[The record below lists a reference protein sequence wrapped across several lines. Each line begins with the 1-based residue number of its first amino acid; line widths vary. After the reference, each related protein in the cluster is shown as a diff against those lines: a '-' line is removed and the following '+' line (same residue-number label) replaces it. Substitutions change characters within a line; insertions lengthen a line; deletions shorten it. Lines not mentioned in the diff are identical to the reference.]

1 MDAFDF
7 NSSTIIWS
15 IKENFLRSNYGSV
28 CVRERKGKKIPTEFP
43 MDPKSFLHFHRKK
56 IKRNKRHKKKQNN
69 TMKALTS
76 APPWQLSL
84 FVYPNTKPHSQYLVL
99 VAQKKRKIKEFK
111 SFFKHIS
118 KLKRNQN
125 PLLKLIK
132 IEIRH
137 RPILAVHVSLTSSIH
152 TSLSGVL
159 PYRDTSRESPC

>member
-1 MDAFDF
+1 
-7 NSSTIIWS
+7 
-15 IKENFLRSNYGSV
+15 
-28 CVRERKGKKIPTEFP
+28 
-43 MDPKSFLHFHRKK
+43 
-56 IKRNKRHKKKQNN
+56 
-69 TMKALTS
+69 MKALTS